1 MSTTGRQGPTPR
13 DPGAVLFGQ
22 TRRRV
27 LAWLL
32 GHADEAFYLR
42 QIVRQTGAAHGAVQ
56 RELNALT
63 SAGILQR
70 TVAGRQVYFQADR
83 ASPVFPELRLLL
95 LKTTGAVDVLREA
108 LAPLADRIAL
118 AFVFGSAV
126 RGDLD
131 NHSDIDLLVVGDA
144 PFAAVVDALN
154 PAQQRL
160 GREVNPTVYPPA
172 EFREKICSGHHFLT
186 SVLREPHQ
194 FVIGGSDELGGL
206 GAERLADGPPEQR
219 ERDPRS
225 PPGRG
230 ARSRG

>member
-56 RELNALT
+56 RELSALT

-70 TVAGRQVYFQADR
+70 TVAGRQVYFQANRD
-83 ASPVFPELRLLL
+83 SPIFPELRSLL

-108 LAPLADRIAL
+108 LAPLADRIVL
-118 AFVFGSAV
+118 AFVFGSVA
-126 RGDLD
+126 RGDLRND
-131 NHSDIDLLVVGDA
+131 SDIDLLVVG
-144 PFAAVVDALN
+144 
-154 PAQQRL
+154 
-160 GREVNPTVYPPA
+160 EVPS
-172 EFREKICSGHHFLT
+172 R
-186 SVLREPHQ
+186 
-194 FVIGGSDELGGL
+194 
-206 GAERLADGPPEQR
+206 
-219 ERDPRS
+219 RS
-225 PPGRG
+225 STP
-230 ARSRG
+230 